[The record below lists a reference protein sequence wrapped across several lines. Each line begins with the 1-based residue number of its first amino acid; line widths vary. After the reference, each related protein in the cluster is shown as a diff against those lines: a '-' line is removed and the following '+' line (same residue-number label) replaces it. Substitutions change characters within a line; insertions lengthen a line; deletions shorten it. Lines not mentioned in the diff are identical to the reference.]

1 VSSINPARRIAFQI
15 LTRVE
20 AGAWASELLLAH
32 TREFDPRDA
41 GLAWELVF
49 GTLRR
54 QAQLDFVI
62 DQLAPRKLDVEVR
75 IALRMGLYQLR
86 HLERVPA
93 HAAVTESV
101 ELAKAAGKRS
111 AAGLVNAILRRSPR
125 GQVDWPDRATALSC
139 PAWLLESWERQFG
152 LDAAMRIAQAALE
165 PPETHVASTGRTQDI
180 GAQSII
186 PLLRIEP
193 GHRFLDVCAAP
204 GNKTAQAI
212 EAGAD
217 AVACDLYQ
225 HRLRALTDLPCRCVV
240 IDATQPLPFSTRFD
254 RILVDA
260 PCSGTGT
267 LGRNPEIKWRL
278 QPADLADLH
287 RRQTAILCNSIK
299 CLAPGGPI
307 VYSTC
312 SLEREENEDVIA
324 EAGGEWTVHR
334 RIPGTNAGDGFFAAV
349 LTSGLPAN
357 D

>member
-1 VSSINPARRIAFQI
+1 VSAINRARRIAFQI

-20 AGAWASELLLAH
+20 TGAWASELLMAH
-32 TREFDPRDA
+32 TRDLDSRDA
-41 GLAWELVF
+41 GLAWELVL

-62 DQLAPRKLDVEVR
+62 AQLAPRKLDVEVR
-75 IALRMGLYQLR
+75 IALRIGLYQLR

-101 ELAKAAGKRS
+101 QLAKAAGKRS
-111 AAGLVNAILRRSPR
+111 AAGLVNAILRRAPR
-125 GQVDWPDRATALSC
+125 GQVDWPDRATAVSC
-139 PAWLLESWERQFG
+139 PEWLLESWERQFG
-152 LDAAMRIAQAALE
+152 ARTATRIAEAALE

-180 GAQSII
+180 GAQSIA

-217 AVACDLYQ
+217 AIACDLHP
-225 HRLRALTDLPCRCVV
+225 HRLRALDDLHCRCVA
-240 IDATQPLPFSTRFD
+240 IDATQSLPFPARFD

-267 LGRNPEIKWRL
+267 LGRNPEIKWHL
-278 QPADLADLH
+278 KPTDLADLH
-287 RRQTAILCNSIK
+287 RRQTAILRNSIK
-299 CLAPGGPI
+299 CLAPGGLL

-312 SLEREENEDVIA
+312 SLEREENEEVIA
-324 EAGGEWTVHR
+324 EAGGKWSVHR
-334 RIPGTNAGDGFFAAV
+334 RIPGTNVGDGFFAAV
-349 LTSGLPAN
+349 LTSVLPAQ
-357 D
+357 